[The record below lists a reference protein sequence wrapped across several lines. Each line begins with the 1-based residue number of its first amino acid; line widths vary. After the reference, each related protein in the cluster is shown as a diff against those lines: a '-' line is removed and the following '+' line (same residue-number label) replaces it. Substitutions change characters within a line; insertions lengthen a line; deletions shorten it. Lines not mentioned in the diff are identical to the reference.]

1 VNSVEAPAMSDLADR
16 LAELD
21 RRVSELRDFL

>member
-1 VNSVEAPAMSDLADR
+1 VNPVEASAMSDLADR
-16 LAELD
+16 LADLD